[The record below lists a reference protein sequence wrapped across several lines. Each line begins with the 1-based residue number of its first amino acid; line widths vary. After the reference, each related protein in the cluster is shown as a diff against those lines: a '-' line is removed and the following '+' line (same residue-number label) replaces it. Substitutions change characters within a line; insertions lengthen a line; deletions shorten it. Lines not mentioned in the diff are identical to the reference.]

1 MVLMDRDTELSL
13 VEGLRRGDP
22 GAFDAVYE
30 AFRARVFG
38 FLVRL
43 SRSQTVA
50 EDLLD
55 ETWLRLV
62 SNAARLRAD
71 TCLAPWLFTVAR
83 NLYWDYRRS
92 AALEEALDE
101 RALAHWP
108 CRDGWSSPFEVAAE
122 RELLGRLELALA
134 RISPRHREVLL
145 LVGVE
150 GLTPGEAAV
159 VCGLTPE
166 ALRQLLARARAALA
180 HELDL
185 RRDRAP
191 KRRSGR

>member
-1 MVLMDRDTELSL
+1 MVPMDRDTELSL

-30 AFRARVFG
+30 AYRSRVFG

-43 SRSQTVA
+43 SRSRTVA

-62 SNAARLRAD
+62 STAARLRAD
-71 TCLAPWLFTVAR
+71 TRLLPWLFTVAR
-83 NLYWDYRRS
+83 NLYWTYRRS
-92 AALEEALDE
+92 AALEETLDE
-101 RALAHWP
+101 LALARSP
-108 CRDGWSSPFEVAAE
+108 CRDSWSSPFEIAAE
-122 RELLGRLELALA
+122 HELQRRLELALA

-145 LVGVE
+145 LIGVE

-180 HELDL
+180 QALDL
-185 RRDRAP
+185 SRDRAG
-191 KRRSGR
+191 RRSGGR

>member
-1 MVLMDRDTELSL
+1 MDRDTELSL
-13 VEGLRRGDP
+13 VAGLRSGDP

-30 AFRARVFG
+30 AYRARVFG

-43 SRSQTVA
+43 SRSRTVA

-62 SNAARLRAD
+62 SNAARLHAD
-71 TCLAPWLFTVAR
+71 SRLLPWLFTVAR
-83 NLYWDYRRS
+83 NLYWTYRRS
-92 AALEEALDE
+92 SALEETLDP
-101 RALAHWP
+101 RALELWP
-108 CRDGWSSPFEVAAE
+108 CRDGGPSPFEVAAQH
-122 RELLGRLELALA
+122 ELQRRLERALVQL
-134 RISPRHREVLL
+134 SPRHREVLL

-150 GLTPGEAAV
+150 GLTPGEAAI

-180 HELDL
+180 QAIEPS
-185 RRDRAP
+185 RDRT
-191 KRRSGR
+191 RMRSGAK